1 MKKTMKMN
9 NETLNKLMHRLSDYI
24 KEIKN
29 KVTDEETHSQTFEI
43 FQYLY
48 QWHNE
53 IIEILCTR
61 WVCTLKQKMRRHF

>member
-48 QWHNE
+48 QRHNE

-61 WVCTLKQKMRRHF
+61 WVCTLTQSSDD